1 MYLEGNMLILSEES
15 VKDFIQNEKVFVKVF
30 ADNCPYCTRLDEQ
43 MERVDMSAYQCGML
57 KVSHPMDKNPQP
69 SEFKRTWMRQDKSD
83 VVKDSVPAL
92 FVFEKGEL
100 KQRHFGMLYSDSLQ
114 HWLATGQVIPSKIQ
128 QAEKE
133 AADRKQKLVNLFAQ
147 RGELTYNMEL
157 MGNKL
162 AEINKGIA
170 ELIK

>member
-1 MYLEGNMLILSEES
+1 MIVLNEES
-15 VKDFIQNEKVFVKVF
+15 VKEFIKQELVFVKVY

-43 MERVDMSAYQCGML
+43 LKRVDLSGYDAGML

-69 SEFKRTWMRQDKSD
+69 SEFKRTWMKQEKSD

-92 FVFEKGEL
+92 FVFENGEL

-128 QAEKE
+128 QEEKAAEE
-133 AADRKQKLVNLFAQ
+133 RKQKLYSLFAQ

-157 MGNKL
+157 IGSQLQK
-162 AEINKGIA
+162 INA
-170 ELIK
+170 ELGELLK